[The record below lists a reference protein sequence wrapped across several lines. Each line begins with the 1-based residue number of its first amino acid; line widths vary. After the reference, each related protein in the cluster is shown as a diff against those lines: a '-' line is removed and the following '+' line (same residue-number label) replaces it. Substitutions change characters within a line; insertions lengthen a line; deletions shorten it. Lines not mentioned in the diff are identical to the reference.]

1 MTTGNGSGG
10 DGSASPD
17 GIASCAGI
25 DAGSVVSRV
34 CDAVTKPALDDRR
47 YRGLELSNGL
57 KAMLISDPTT
67 DKSSASMDVGVG
79 YLADPWELQGLA
91 HFCEHM
97 LFLGTAEYPEENGY
111 QKFLQDHGGYSNAY
125 TSSENTN
132 YYFDVSTDGLEEA
145 LERFSRFFVSPLF
158 SLDGVAREVNA
169 VHSEHEKNLR
179 SDSWRMT

>member
-1 MTTGNGSGG
+1 MIKLQVREKAVELYVKTKSHEDIIAEGEMMTGDGSGADGGGGEGSGG
-10 DGSASPD
+10 DGGSAD
-17 GIASCAGI
+17 GSASCAGS
-25 DAGSVVSRV
+25 GSGSAVSRV

-111 QKFLQDHGGYSNAY
+111 QKFLQDHGGYSNAW

-132 YYFDVSTDGLEEA
+132 Y
-145 LERFSRFFVSPLF
+145 
-158 SLDGVAREVNA
+158 
-169 VHSEHEKNLR
+169 
-179 SDSWRMT
+179 